1 MSTSRSRLTRRS
13 ALAHLLGGAG
23 LATLGTDPVWRVLAA
38 TAGEPERL
46 TDLGMTLSGAQR
58 AAGEAFLKHH
68 VSVDVHCHAGRFFL
82 EGLPPDNAAAGALG
96 APFADQALEELN
108 AGHVS
113 AAVFAAV
120 ADMRVLEVSA
130 QGVHATRDF
139 APGEAYADY
148 QRQIA
153 ALKTILARDSSGA
166 ALSPD
171 DIRRAARRGR
181 TAAVFGVEGGDFIE
195 DQPQRVAAAFADG
208 VRVITLVHYHVNQIG
223 DIQTEPAVH
232 QGLTPL
238 GAEIVRAM
246 NATGIL
252 IDLAHAT
259 LEVTRDVVQISRA
272 PVMISHTNLVSE
284 TARHPRLITLEH
296 AKLVTERGGLIG
308 SVPWGVGQNSFADY
322 IDSLLRLSA
331 AVGVDHVAVG
341 TDMDATIRPVLKNY
355 RDWSLLPAAL
365 LARGMHE
372 REVAKIMGENFLRVF
387 GAALGH
393 HKPGAR

>member
-1 MSTSRSRLTRRS
+1 VSTSRSRLTTRRS
-13 ALAHLLGGAG
+13 AVAQLLGGAG
-23 LATLGTDPVWRVLAA
+23 VATLGGSPLWRALTAA
-38 TAGEPERL
+38 AEEPERL
-46 TDLGMTLSGAQR
+46 TDLGMTLSSAQR

-82 EGLPPDNAAAGALG
+82 EGLPPDAAAARALG
-96 APFADQALEELN
+96 APFADQALAELN

-120 ADMRVLEVSA
+120 ADMRVLEISA

-148 QRQIA
+148 QRQIG
-153 ALKTILARDSSGA
+153 ALKAILARDAGVA
-166 ALSPD
+166 AFSAE

-232 QGLTPL
+232 GGLTPL
-238 GAEIVRAM
+238 GADIVRAM
-246 NATGIL
+246 NATGIV

-259 LEVTRDVVQISRA
+259 QEVTRDVVQTSRA
-272 PVMISHTNLVSE
+272 PVMISHTNLVGE

-296 AKLVTERGGLIG
+296 AKLVTDHGGLIG

-322 IDSLLRLSA
+322 IDSLLRLSE
-331 AVGVDHVAVG
+331 AVGVDHVAIG

-355 RDWSLLPAAL
+355 RDWSLVPAAL
-365 LARGMHE
+365 LAKGMHA

-387 GAALGH
+387 AAALA
-393 HKPGAR
+393 HKK

>member
-1 MSTSRSRLTRRS
+1 MSTSAHRVTRRC
-13 ALAHLLGGAG
+13 ALAHLLTGAG
-23 LATLGTDPVWRVLAA
+23 LAAA
-38 TAGEPERL
+38 AASPLWPTVAAAAAEPERL
-46 TDLGMTLSGAQR
+46 TDFGMPLSGAQR
-58 AAGEAFLKHH
+58 AAGEAFLRHH
-68 VSVDVHCHAGRFFL
+68 VSVDVHCHPGRFFL

-96 APFADQALEELN
+96 PPFADQALEELK

-139 APGEAYADY
+139 ARGEAYADY

-153 ALKTILARDSSGA
+153 ELKAILGRDSVSA
-166 ALSPD
+166 AFSPE

-181 TAAVFGVEGGDFIE
+181 TAVVFGVEGGDFIE

-223 DIQTEPAVH
+223 DIQTEPVVH
-232 QGLTPL
+232 HGLTPL
-238 GAEIVRAM
+238 GADIVRAM

-259 LEVTRDVVQISRA
+259 LEVTRGVVEISKA
-272 PVMISHTNLVSE
+272 PVMISHTNLASE
-284 TARHPRLITLEH
+284 TAVHPRLITLEH
-296 AKLVTERGGLIG
+296 AKLVTDAGGLIG
-308 SVPWGVGQNSFADY
+308 SVPWGVGQNSLADY

-387 GAALGH
+387 AAAVA
-393 HKPGAR
+393 HKK

>member
-1 MSTSRSRLTRRS
+1 MPTSRPRLTRRG
-13 ALAHLLGGAG
+13 ALTHLLGAAG
-23 LATLGTDPVWRVLAA
+23 VA
-38 TAGEPERL
+38 TAGASALWRAAGAAAEEPKRL
-46 TDLGMTLSGAQR
+46 TDLGMSLSGAQR
-58 AAGEAFLKHH
+58 AAGEAFLGHH
-68 VSVDVHCHAGRFFL
+68 VSVDVHSHAGRFFL
-82 EGLPPDNAAAGALG
+82 EGLPRDAAAARALG
-96 APFADQALEELN
+96 PVFTDQALEELN

-120 ADMRVLEVSA
+120 ADMRVLEISA

-139 APGEAYADY
+139 AAGEAYADY

-153 ALKTILARDSSGA
+153 QLKLILARDSSRA
-166 ALSPD
+166 AFSPE

-181 TAAVFGVEGGDFIE
+181 TAAVFGVEGADFIE

-238 GAEIVRAM
+238 GADIVRAM
-246 NATGIL
+246 NASGIL

-259 LEVTRDVVQISRA
+259 LEVTREVVQISQA
-272 PVMISHTNLVSE
+272 PVMISHTNLASE
-284 TARHPRLITLEH
+284 TASHPRLITPEH
-296 AKLVTERGGLIG
+296 ARLVTERGGLIG
-308 SVPWGVGQNSFADY
+308 SVPWGVAQNSLADY
-322 IDSLLRLSA
+322 VDSLLRLSA
-331 AVGVDHVAVG
+331 TVGVAHVAIG

-372 REVAKIMGENFLRVF
+372 SEVAKIMGENFLRVF
-387 GAALGH
+387 GAALSRRTAH
-393 HKPGAR
+393 AR

>member
-1 MSTSRSRLTRRS
+1 MSTCGCRLSRRR
-13 ALAHLLGGAG
+13 AVAQLLGAAG
-23 LATLGTDPVWRVLAA
+23 LVTVGASPLWRAVASVVD
-38 TAGEPERL
+38 EPERL
-46 TDLGMTLSGAQR
+46 ADLGMPLSAAQR
-58 AAGEAFLKHH
+58 ATGDAFLKHH
-68 VSVDVHCHAGRFFL
+68 VSVDVHCHPGRFFL
-82 EGLPPDNAAAGALG
+82 EGLPTDTAAVRALG
-96 APFADQALEELN
+96 PPFADQALEELN

-130 QGVHATRDF
+130 LGVRATRDF

-153 ALKTILARDSSGA
+153 QLKAILARDSGGA
-166 ALSPD
+166 ALSPE
-171 DIRRAARRGR
+171 DIRAAARRGR

-195 DQPQRVAAAFADG
+195 DQPERVPAAFADG

-223 DIQTEPAVH
+223 DIQTEAPVH

-238 GAEIVRAM
+238 GADIVRAM

-259 LEVTRDVVQISRA
+259 LEVTRDVVQISQV

-284 TARHPRLITLEH
+284 AARHPRLITLQQ
-296 AKLVTERGGLIG
+296 AKLVTDRGGLIG
-308 SVPWGVGQNSFADY
+308 SVPWGVAQNSFADY

-331 AVGVDHVAVG
+331 AVGIDHVAVG

-355 RDWSLLPAAL
+355 RDWNLLPAAL
-365 LARGMHE
+365 LAKGMHE

-387 GAALGH
+387 GAAIGH
-393 HKPGAR
+393 RR